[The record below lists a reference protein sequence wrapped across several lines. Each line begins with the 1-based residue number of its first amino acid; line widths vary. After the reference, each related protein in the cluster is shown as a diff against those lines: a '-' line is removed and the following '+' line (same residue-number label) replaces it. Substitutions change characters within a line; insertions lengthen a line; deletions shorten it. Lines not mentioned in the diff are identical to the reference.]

1 VRTLYSTLLLLLIAS
16 LTALAVAT
24 AALPDE
30 PIGPTPA
37 PRLALPVAI
46 TPAS

>member
-1 VRTLYSTLLLLLIAS
+1 VRTLYSTLLVLLIAS
-16 LTALAVAT
+16 LTGLAIAT

-37 PRLALPVAI
+37 PRLALPVAP
-46 TPAS
+46 TPAN

>member
-1 VRTLYSTLLLLLIAS
+1 LLIAS
-16 LTALAVAT
+16 LTGLAIAT

-37 PRLALPVAI
+37 PSLALPVASSL
-46 TPAS
+46 AR